1 MKKYDVFI
9 SYAIEDKFPTAAGI
23 AERLKKSGLNVYF
36 VGDRLTAGDL
46 ISDTINSGLEQ
57 SHFCVLIVSPNYVRN
72 WPAIERNHILYREKK
87 EGRKLVFP
95 VWNNITREDV
105 ARHFP
110 ELIDHYA
117 PSTDTGLD
125 AVAEHLQKAIHKRK
139 SEEGEKNKVKEKG
152 GETEQSKVTGSST
165 GKILLFMLAAILLL
179 AFGYYALS
187 DEAPRDPAI
196 RNTHPLS
203 PDN

>member
-46 ISDTINSGLEQ
+46 ISDTVNHGLEE
-57 SHFCVLIVSPNYVRN
+57 SHFCVLIISPNYVRN
-72 WPAIERNHILYREKK
+72 WPAIERNHILHREKK
-87 EGRKLVFP
+87 EGKKLVFP
-95 VWNNITREDV
+95 VWNNISREDV

-117 PSTDTGLD
+117 PSIETGLD
-125 AVAEHLQKAIHKRK
+125 AVADHLQRAIHKRK
-139 SEEGEKNKVKEKG
+139 SEEVKVSRSPVGKALLFIL
-152 GETEQSKVTGSST
+152 TGI
-165 GKILLFMLAAILLL
+165 ILLVI
-179 AFGYYALS
+179 AFYALTN
-187 DEAPRDPAI
+187 ETPRDPQI

-203 PDN
+203 PDR

>member
-36 VGDRLTAGDL
+36 VGDKLSSGDL
-46 ISDTINSGLEQ
+46 ISDTVNNGLDQ
-57 SHFCVLIVSPNYVRN
+57 SHFCVLIVSHNYRRK
-72 WPAIERNHILYREKK
+72 WPAIERNYILHRQKK
-87 EGRKLVFP
+87 EGKKLVFP
-95 VWNNITREDV
+95 VWNNISYDDV
-105 ARHFP
+105 ALHFP

-125 AVAEHLQKAIHKRK
+125 AVADHLQKAIHKRK
-139 SEEGEKNKVKEKG
+139 SEEGEKNKVTEG
-152 GETEQSKVTGSST
+152 GREIEQRKMPNSST
-165 GKILLFMLAAILLL
+165 GKILLFMVVALLL
-179 AFGYYALS
+179 LVFGYFALIE
-187 DEAPRDPAI
+187 EAPRDPAI

-203 PDN
+203 PNN